1 MTERTQDLLLEHLRA
16 LRADVSGIR
25 RDVLES
31 RVRMAS
37 LEGHAA
43 ATHKGLSLVHEDMA
57 GLNLRMD
64 GVSER
69 LERLERRL
77 ELS

>member
-1 MTERTQDLLLEHLRA
+1 MADRRMAQDTENLLLEHLKA
-16 LRADVSGIR
+16 LRTDVAVIR

-31 RVRMAS
+31 KVRLAS
-37 LEGHAA
+37 LEGHVA
-43 ATHKGLSLVHEDMA
+43 LVHEDMA
-57 GLNLRMD
+57 GMNLRMD
-64 GVSER
+64 GFSER